1 MRCLGTLKDEL
12 EFSSQEKERDM
23 KDEREIL
30 TRDIIQQ
37 KLIREAKRP
46 IIGATL
52 LLIPVS
58 IVFGLMYL
66 LACVTTSPTSFPSIF
81 LLVAL
86 VGFAIICGI
95 DIIRGTIHLGKA
107 RRGEFSIGE
116 ENLIKM
122 EDFKFSFWQFFLR
135 FDIRFPISSLIHR
148 PYFNHVFE
156 FQSGKKFI
164 VNAAEYKETHVNT
177 AAQISHIGNK
187 LIVVSY
193 NNTPEHIVMLF
204 SPKIYNYKA

>member
-1 MRCLGTLKDEL
+1 MHDN
-12 EFSSQEKERDM
+12 
-23 KDEREIL
+23 RENL

-52 LLIPVS
+52 LLVPVS
-58 IVFGLMYL
+58 IVLGLTYL
-66 LACVTTSPTSFPSIF
+66 LVGYSTSPNSFPSIF

-86 VGFAIICGI
+86 LGFAIICGI
-95 DIIRGTIHLGKA
+95 DMIRGAIHLGKA
-107 RRGEFSIGE
+107 RRGEFTITE
-116 ENLIKM
+116 ESLTKI

-135 FDIRFPISSLIHR
+135 FDIRFPITSLIHR

-156 FQSGKKFI
+156 FESGKKFI

-177 AAQISHIGNK
+177 VAQISHIGDK

-193 NNTPEHIVMLF
+193 NNAPDKIIMIF
-204 SPKIYNYKA
+204 SSKIYNYKA

>member
-1 MRCLGTLKDEL
+1 MNDN
-12 EFSSQEKERDM
+12 
-23 KDEREIL
+23 RENL

-66 LACVTTSPTSFPSIF
+66 VVRVTTSPNSFPSIF

-86 VGFAIICGI
+86 LGFAIICGI
-95 DIIRGTIHLGKA
+95 DMIRGAIHLSKA
-107 RRGEFSIGE
+107 RRSEFSIVE
-116 ENLIKM
+116 ESLTNM
-122 EDFKFSFWQFFLR
+122 EDCEFSFWQFFLR
-135 FDIRFPISSLIHR
+135 FDLRFPVRSFIHR
-148 PYFNHVFE
+148 PYFNHVLEFE
-156 FQSGKKFI
+156 SGKKFI

-177 AAQISHIGNK
+177 VAQISHIGDK
-187 LIVVSY
+187 LIVVFY
-193 NNTPEHIVMLF
+193 NDAPEKIIMLF
-204 SPKIYNYKA
+204 SPKIYQYKA